1 MLEFIFAEIY
11 TRIYE
16 KYRIKEDD
24 VKEAVAW
31 VHLNEKR
38 EVIARIE
45 KGLEGMLRELVVRYM
60 DGGKS

>member
-1 MLEFIFAEIY
+1 MLEFIFTEIY

-24 VKEAVAW
+24 VKEAVTW

-38 EVIARIE
+38 EVMARIE

-60 DGGKS
+60 DGAKS